1 MLNVVIDD
9 LSRDAEKR
17 RLERLEAMLEMF
29 EEDRGQPATT
39 MEELRE
45 WMGAQALELQTRMI
59 RHLHMLPDTPSEGAA
74 QSYQA
79 LCKAHSSVDAFGAL
93 PDKPQW
99 MLSS

>member
-29 EEDRGQPATT
+29 EEDRGQPAAT

-45 WMGAQALELQTRMI
+45 WMGAQALDRLQIRMI
-59 RHLHMLPDTPSEGAA
+59 RHLHMLPDTPSEGAT

-79 LCKAHSSVDAFGAL
+79 L
-93 PDKPQW
+93 
-99 MLSS
+99 